1 MNPIEFVISLA
12 IFTIPTWIFY
22 LILVKKI
29 PLNLKFFSKIFLW
42 LLIGGLWI
50 SLLGIIFYP
59 YLYTEGTLV
68 PSRKQDIMN
77 SYNGI
82 IIIIKLLLL
91 TYILET
97 TIYYLIG
104 VYYKRIGNEEKSK
117 EFMRICK

>member
-1 MNPIEFVISLA
+1 MDFLFYFGKDNSIESEIFFKNISLVTYKWGVVF
-12 IFTIPTWIFY
+12 ITW
-22 LILVKKI
+22 
-29 PLNLKFFSKIFLW
+29 NNFL
-42 LLIGGLWI
+42 L

-59 YLYTEGTLV
+59 YFYTEGTPV
-68 PSRKQDIMN
+68 PSRKQNIIN
-77 SYNGI
+77 AYNGT

-117 EFMRICK
+117 EFMRIYK

>member
-1 MNPIEFVISLA
+1 MDFLFNFGKKNSIES
-12 IFTIPTWIFY
+12 
-22 LILVKKI
+22 KI
-29 PLNLKFFSKIFLW
+29 FSKIFLW

-82 IIIIKLLLL
+82 IIIKLLLL

-104 VYYKRIGNEEKSK
+104 LYYKHIGNEEKSK
-117 EFMRICK
+117 EFMRIFR

>member
-1 MNPIEFVISLA
+1 MDFLFYFGKDNSIESEI
-12 IFTIPTWIFY
+12 
-22 LILVKKI
+22 
-29 PLNLKFFSKIFLW
+29 FSKIFLW
-42 LLIGGLWI
+42 LLISGAWI

-59 YLYTEGTLV
+59 YFYTEGTPV
-68 PSRKQDIMN
+68 PSRKQNIIN
-77 SYNGI
+77 AYNGT

-117 EFMRICK
+117 EFMRIYK

>member
-1 MNPIEFVISLA
+1 MNPIEFIISLA
-12 IFTIPTWIFY
+12 IFAIPTWIFY
-22 LILVKKI
+22 FIMVKKI
-29 PLNLKFFSKIFLW
+29 PLNLRIFSKIFLW

-59 YLYTEGTLV
+59 HLYTTGTPI
-68 PSRKQDIMN
+68 PSRKQNIIN
-77 SYNGI
+77 ACNGI
-82 IIIIKLLLL
+82 IILIELLLL

-97 TIYYLIG
+97 VICFLIG

>member
-1 MNPIEFVISLA
+1 MDFL
-12 IFTIPTWIFY
+12 FY
-22 LILVKKI
+22 FGKV
-29 PLNLKFFSKIFLW
+29 
-42 LLIGGLWI
+42 

-59 YLYTEGTLV
+59 YFYTEGTPV
-68 PSRKQDIMN
+68 PSRKQNIIN
-77 SYNGI
+77 AYNGT

-117 EFMRICK
+117 EFMRIYK